1 MLSQLNMSKRTGT
14 NKVLS
19 TPVKDKMEDITFV
32 PVSAIIQK
40 FKDTSQTTLTQLFGE
55 IQKDSSS
62 DDDDFII
69 KRKTKKERK
78 EPALVT
84 PVAVK
89 KRRKSHDTGR
99 VKKSTGSLAQRGD
112 LVTST
117 AAELKHPRLLFGDID
132 EGYIF
137 FGIVTKSDE
146 TTVNVKWST
155 VEIGHQKAKVG
166 KKKDKKIQNI
176 SGGSVAQVEDLFG
189 L

>member
-1 MLSQLNMSKRTGT
+1 MLSQFNMSKRTGT

-55 IQKDSSS
+55 IPEDSSS

-89 KRRKSHDTGR
+89 KRRKTHDTGR
-99 VKKSTGSLAQRGD
+99 VKKSTGSLA
-112 LVTST
+112 
-117 AAELKHPRLLFGDID
+117 
-132 EGYIF
+132 
-137 FGIVTKSDE
+137 
-146 TTVNVKWST
+146 
-155 VEIGHQKAKVG
+155 
-166 KKKDKKIQNI
+166 
-176 SGGSVAQVEDLFG
+176 
-189 L
+189 